1 MSTVANPEISTI
13 KDLPAYIDGLKL
25 PPEDTARLLL
35 LLKGSSSRQFDAIRV
50 VSGFGVTTYSKVKE
64 ADADLPEQA
73 IRAWAY
79 LLEGPDGHQSL
90 CEARKM
96 IDCINEK
103 GLVLPPRPTREGAR
117 RCIGIS
123 KADEEHVCSL
133 DYQLSKPQKHQAYN
147 DARARGAKF
156 AECAAEDPN
165 LARHMLDAWFELF
178 LAAKDEAARE
188 ELRGAIYAHLTS
200 PVPIHRQNACKDPE
214 AVPVTAPAAAP
225 APLVLPKI
233 ERTYNGA
240 PQTEWAFQ
248 EKDDGDDAA
257 SDGSVSPVR
266 YPSEVCD
273 GLPSPRWRQDEP
285 APVPEPV
292 APTPDAKVDPSEP
305 PEAVRPTLTVEVEL
319 ATIAGRNL
327 EAALAEADDRK
338 RKSSSTPASPKKSKR
353 CAIATRSLRG
363 TKVSDF

>member
-1 MSTVANPEISTI
+1 MPTVANSEISTI

-35 LLKGSSSRQFDAIRV
+35 LLKGSSSRQFDAIRA

-103 GLVLPPRPTREGAR
+103 GLALPPAPTREGAR
-117 RCIGIS
+117 RCLGIS
-123 KADEEHVCSL
+123 KADEERVCTL

-178 LAAKDEAARE
+178 LAAKDEAARD
-188 ELRGAIYAHLTS
+188 ELRGAIHAHLAS

-225 APLVLPKI
+225 APLELP
-233 ERTYNGA
+233 ELEHTYNGE
-240 PQTEWAFQ
+240 PQTTWAFQ

-257 SDGSVSPVR
+257 
-266 YPSEVCD
+266 
-273 GLPSPRWRQDEP
+273 
-285 APVPEPV
+285 PEPV
-292 APTPDAKVDPSEP
+292 APTPDAKADPSEP
-305 PEAVRPTLTVEVEL
+305 PEAVRPNLTVEVEL

-327 EAALAEADDRK
+327 EEALAAADDRK
-338 RKSSSTPASPKKSKR
+338 RKPSSTPTSPKKFKR
-353 CAIATRSLRG
+353 RAIATRSLRG